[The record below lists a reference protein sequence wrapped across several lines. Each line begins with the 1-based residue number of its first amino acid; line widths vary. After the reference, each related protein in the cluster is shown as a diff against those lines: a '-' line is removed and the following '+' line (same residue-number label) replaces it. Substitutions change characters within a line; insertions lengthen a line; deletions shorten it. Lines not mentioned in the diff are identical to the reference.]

1 MFSRLIVKHTKT
13 AHNNMIKLTNA
24 HTHKDLYVNPSHI
37 VTFATHNQFNGGT
50 ATSITLDNSSKP
62 VVDVVETPSQ
72 VLALIDGR
80 STKYTS
86 VADCVIED
94 LNNSQVDGETME
106 YIVNE
111 VGMGDQLL
119 RQLVMHADSRLLR
132 SLMQEKVDL
141 VSKELNNNLMY
152 KY

>member
-1 MFSRLIVKHTKT
+1 
-13 AHNNMIKLTNA
+13 MIRLTNA
-24 HTHKDLYVNPSHI
+24 HTHRDVYINPSHI
-37 VTFATHNQFNGGT
+37 VTIATHNQFNGGI

-72 VLALIDGR
+72 VIDLIDGR

-111 VGMGDQLL
+111 VGMRDQLL
-119 RQLVMHADSRLLR
+119 RQLVMHADSYLLR
-132 SLMQEKVDL
+132 SLMQEKADL
-141 VSKELNNNLMY
+141 MSKFNV
-152 KY
+152 